1 MTRLL
6 TITLLLLSTTI
17 FSQEQNKDTVAEVVK
32 TFFEG
37 FHESDKEKMLNTLHD
52 NFTMQSVFKNKEG
65 ATQLTSGDAMQ
76 FVTTVAERA
85 KKEQWTE
92 KITEYKTQNDGLL
105 ATVWTPYKFYLGDQY
120 LHCGVNVF
128 TLMKVNNDWK
138 IISIIDTRKKECHH

>member
-6 TITLLLLSTTI
+6 TITLLLLSMTI
-17 FSQEQNKDTVAEVVK
+17 FSQEQNNDTVAEVVK

-37 FHESDKEKMLNTLHD
+37 FHNSDKDKMLSTLHD
-52 NFTMQSVFKNKEG
+52 NVIMQSTFKNKEG

-76 FVTTVAERA
+76 FVATVAERA

-105 ATVWTPYKFYLGDQY
+105 ATVWTPYKFYLGEQY

-128 TLMKVNNDWK
+128 TLIKVNNDWK
-138 IISIIDTRKKECHH
+138 IVSIIDTRKKACED